1 MKVMGK
7 REEHVFCIRL
17 CVFCHSL
24 SRIPEVCIKIL
35 QEEFEQLDCTVQQK
49 DRMKEFF
56 QSKQD
61 VGELRQDDLLN
72 ICELGV
78 GNGGVVWKV
87 RHKPTDKIMARKVF
101 SSFNPFLPHPKCRSR
116 EREKGSIACFACF
129 RTLLI

>member
-1 MKVMGK
+1 MGK
-7 REEHVFCIRL
+7 REEHVFYIRLCL
-17 CVFCHSL
+17 CVFCHSI
-24 SRIPEVCIKIL
+24 SRIPEVCIELL
-35 QEEFEQLDCTVQQK
+35 QEEFKQLDCTVQQK

-56 QSKQD
+56 QSKRA

-87 RHKPTDKIMARKVF
+87 RHKPTDKIMARKVL
-101 SSFNPFLPHPKCRSR
+101 SSFNSLLPSLNCRS
-116 EREKGSIACFACF
+116 REKGSIACFACF